1 MILDRVDFSHIAST
15 FKLRGYTYT
24 GCAPVSL
31 SMPNSQGHD
40 AASRERD
47 MFELA
52 KQRRRADAEQARLKL
67 AKKEARSRI
76 RQVEE
81 QRQNQDI
88 DIRTPKRSA
97 EIAERDSAVFFSDDL
112 KTVSSSNAETIAK
125 IVSKWR
131 ARTRWSK
138 ALQKDSRVIDQ
149 FVDEPAEFGKR
160 SSEASF
166 ERSIVTVDSEKR
178 TRCVD

>member
-1 MILDRVDFSHIAST
+1 
-15 FKLRGYTYT
+15 
-24 GCAPVSL
+24 
-31 SMPNSQGHD
+31 
-40 AASRERD
+40 

-112 KTVSSSNAETIAK
+112 ETVSSSNAETIAQ

-138 ALQKDSRVIDQ
+138 ALQKVRSMSSGSSNISTSGQPNRMQPDLLCPNTPTRTRASSTSSLMSPRNSDTALLKHHSNDLLSPLTPRRGRAGSTDSVRL
-149 FVDEPAEFGKR
+149 
-160 SSEASF
+160 
-166 ERSIVTVDSEKR
+166 IVT
-178 TRCVD
+178 

>member
-1 MILDRVDFSHIAST
+1 MSLDKVDFSHIASA
-15 FKLRGYTYT
+15 FKLRGYSYA

-31 SMPNSQGHD
+31 SMPTSQGHD
-40 AASRERD
+40 AASRERE

-97 EIAERDSAVFFSDDL
+97 DITERDSAVFFSDDS
-112 KTVSSSNAETIAK
+112 KTVASNAETTAK

-138 ALQKDSRVIDQ
+138 ALQKDSRVVDQ
-149 FVDEPAEFGKR
+149 FVDESAKFR
-160 SSEASF
+160 YLSSEAPF
-166 ERSIVTVDSEKR
+166 E
-178 TRCVD
+178 